1 MPVIKIR
8 EETEQVVYP
17 ASGQS
22 NAAVIPLFVSSVGI
36 KDGYY
41 YRADLK
47 TTKFSKVATFEEA
60 YNEFAIKDPKG
71 VFTDKN
77 YYMIKDLLSRG
88 LEVLVKPVD
97 LSSADDNMFPPV
109 KHWDEEEGKY
119 IIDEDNAVVLPLY
132 SWVDP
137 TFLSGYKRAIGS
149 LSMSDDL
156 AKYKYRTG
164 EDIIGH
170 ESGETDLRPRFNYF
184 DPKEGTVVDYHDFAL
199 TLQYLIIKGFYTELK
214 DKTRFNFKF
223 MTTGSYENVIA
234 DTSEIGYNTD
244 EISTMINLCA
254 ALKEID
260 KNSGRGDAMVLVD
273 FASEITKKDD
283 KIYQAINILGDN
295 LFLDN
300 DVEKWKFAD
309 CTYPWVIK
317 KAKTSVFDADTES
330 VNISSEIT
338 PIEFT
343 GSYAY
348 LKAFADFLNADEAN
362 KSLDYM
368 AIAGYARGSVGDS
381 DDCTPIEDLGEI
393 DMHLFQNDSFSAGYD
408 DAPVLALTINP
419 IIKCQDGMYRIW
431 GNRIMLPLGK
441 VNGEQVYADQVK
453 DCNYFLN
460 VRHLVCDIKKE
471 CYFASTRVSFEPNDD
486 VTWFNFKSIV
496 NPLLDNM
503 VLNRG
508 MEWYS
513 WKRLPADSKGLM
525 KAMLTIKPIEAVESF
540 DITVFIRNTDEQ

>member
-22 NAAVIPLFVSSVGI
+22 NAVVIPLFVVGIGI

-47 TTKFSKVATFEEA
+47 TTKFSKASIFEDA
-60 YNEFAIKDPKG
+60 YEDFAIKDSAG
-71 VFTDKN
+71 VFVDKN

-88 LEVLVKPVD
+88 LEVWVKPVD
-97 LSSADDNMFPPV
+97 LSSSDLISPIVDSITGEPSINPLLEDIFDWGSR
-109 KHWDEEEGKY
+109 KSFGEKESYRTGSD
-119 IIDEDNAVVLPLY
+119 IIDEKV
-132 SWVDP
+132 
-137 TFLSGYKRAIGS
+137 TI
-149 LSMSDDL
+149 DD
-156 AKYKYRTG
+156 KVG
-164 EDIIGH
+164 MI
-170 ESGETDLRPRFNYF
+170 DLRPKVNSI
-184 DPKEGTVVDYHDFAL
+184 DKLNYHDFAKI
-199 TLQYLIIKGFYTELK
+199 LQYLINNGFYNELK

-223 MTTGSYENVIA
+223 MTTGSYENVLEA
-234 DTSEIGYNTD
+234 DTAIGYDTT
-244 EISTMINLCA
+244 EIRTMIELCA
-254 ALKEID
+254 SLKEIGKD
-260 KNSGRGDAMVLVD
+260 SGRGDALVLVD

-295 LFLDN
+295 CFLGDEI
-300 DVEKWKFAD
+300 EKWKFAN

-317 KAKTSVFDADTES
+317 KVKTSVFDADTES
-330 VNISSEIT
+330 VNISNEIT
-338 PIEFT
+338 PVEFT

-348 LKAFADFLNADEAN
+348 LKAFTEFLNEDESN

-368 AIAGYARGSVGDS
+368 AIAGYARGTVGDS

-393 DMHLFQNDSFSAGYD
+393 DMHLFQNDSFSAGYND
-408 DAPVLALTINP
+408 SPVLALTINP

-431 GNRIMLPLGK
+431 GNRVMLPLGK